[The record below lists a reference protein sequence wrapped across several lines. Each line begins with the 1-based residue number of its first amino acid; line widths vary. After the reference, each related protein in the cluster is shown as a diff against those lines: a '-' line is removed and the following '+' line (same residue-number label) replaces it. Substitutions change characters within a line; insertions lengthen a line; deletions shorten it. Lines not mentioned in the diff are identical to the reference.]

1 MGSEALLTAENEIR
15 DNLVTTAVKFLTNPS
30 VQRCTME
37 SKERFLRNKG
47 LTDPEIQKA
56 VEKCAELIDMP
67 SVTSELMYF
76 RHSRSSWFKDNVM
89 PLIIYGGIAY
99 GCYWFYK
106 NFIRHILFIE
116 QPKRKST
123 SECIDELRRSLDILN
138 ANVTSLRS
146 EMQATTQQSILR
158 SQLDNLKSDIASV
171 KGILL
176 NRNQFP
182 PLKTRSD
189 PPSIPAWQR
198 QSEEATSTEP
208 VAEEKKKPHRSR
220 SQRSE
225 SGGSNSSEGEQATKN
240 SDSSLEIIT

>member
-1 MGSEALLTAENEIR
+1 MSAEALLASNEVR

-37 SKERFLRNKG
+37 SKERFLRSKG
-47 LTDPEIQKA
+47 LNDAEIQKA
-56 VEKCAELIDMP
+56 IEKCAEMIDLP
-67 SVTSELMYF
+67 SVSSEFMFY
-76 RHSRSSWFKDNVM
+76 RHSRTSWFRDNVL
-89 PLIIYGGIAY
+89 PFIIYGGFAY

-106 NFIRHILFIE
+106 NCIRHLLFVE
-116 QPKRKST
+116 EPKRKST
-123 SECIDELRRSLDILN
+123 SECIDELRKSLDVLN
-138 ANVTSLRS
+138 SNVTSLRV
-146 EMQATTQQSILR
+146 EMQTSVQQTTLR
-158 SQLDNLKSDIASV
+158 SQLDNIKSDISSV

-176 NRNQFP
+176 NRNQFST
-182 PLKTRSD
+182 LKTRSD

-198 QSEEATSTEP
+198 QSEEATSTE
-208 VAEEKKKPHRSR
+208 VAGEEKKKPHRSR